1 MSPDLALFILPGDF
15 DDVSITLMITGQRIE
30 RERERKRGGATD
42 REFLPSIHGATDPP
56 SFILPALK
64 CKVST
69 NLSLH
74 KSLLCWTERGRGQRL
89 SQPTSADDRV
99 FIDQE
104 GERQG
109 GKKRQDV
116 CLSGM

>member
-1 MSPDLALFILPGDF
+1 MEAE
-15 DDVSITLMITGQRIE
+15 IE
-30 RERERKRGGATD
+30 S
-42 REFLPSIHGATDPP
+42 FFPSIHGAADPP

-64 CKVST
+64 CKVSSSP
-69 NLSLH
+69 SLH

-89 SQPTSADDRV
+89 SQPTSADDGV

-109 GKKRQDV
+109 GTKKRQNVCHVRKSVHTVSDV
-116 CLSGM
+116 VGNLHLK